1 MLLKRFFQKRK
12 GTSDTV
18 GAAAQGKPQGHAK
31 DQEPRRSATEPRIQ
45 AITALNELEALA
57 QALKQATDEAARQAA
72 STRLVTALCNDLAPD
87 ISAERLQDI
96 LASGLDAQAME
107 RIARQAHTPQARR
120 AAIASTDSPR
130 VLAECAIEDR
140 LAANRG
146 VAVER
151 LEDKAA
157 LEDVQHRIGK
167 RDKNVYRIAREKLRL
182 IAQQEERPRLI
193 RTQREDIL
201 AKLERLGRLG
211 SWSQDRALLDHLQR
225 QWAEIA
231 EEVEPEWQARLESE
245 RDRFLRAYDDYCR
258 ENAALLAE
266 QAAAEAA
273 RKQAEALLEELQ
285 ALVDQGETE
294 GLDLACERVA
304 TAWETLPKLPASART
319 ALDKRYARLM
329 QALSSSRQALADR
342 RQQAERLV
350 KLQTKLEQLSG
361 DSKAL
366 DCKRTEALLRDGRA
380 LASALSSEPES
391 STVQSLAERLESRL
405 QRQRKQAEQKLKQF
419 PERLAEL
426 ETHLTAGELKKA
438 DPIYQSLQSA
448 LELIRVSGI
457 HKGEETK
464 LSHRLRALA
473 PRLRELQNWR
483 RWGADQHREELC
495 AQMEALTEKEA
506 PLEALAEALRGL
518 QADWKRLDKTGS
530 PASQALWDRFH
541 QTSETVYARCQPY
554 MESQAAE
561 REANRVAREQ
571 LCAQLEE
578 FLSKVDW
585 ERVDWKK
592 MMRAER
598 EMRQTWSGIGQTEGR
613 HRKQLERRFY
623 QSLRQLD
630 QRLDAER
637 KRNQA
642 HKQQLVE
649 RVQALVDLPDLDAAI
664 EQTKAIQREWHTTV
678 PARQKDENKLWQRF
692 RAACDAVFA
701 RRAALQQAHASELH
715 QNLEAREALC
725 REAHEIAA
733 REQDAKQMA
742 AAQRKL
748 AERWRAAESLPVP
761 RQAAAKLA
769 QTWQKSY
776 AKLEAQRRSA
786 EERARAAS
794 LALLK
799 QQATLCERIEQM
811 LLSDPSGQAET
822 AAIREAWTQLPTQ
835 EDAKLQQTIEGRF
848 QQGLA
853 AAENTGK
860 KAALSAQLNENAERK
875 AQLCLQLEIIAGID
889 SPAELA
895 QQRLEFQVS
904 RLAERMAE
912 GEDDPLQGAAS
923 LLHEWYACGP
933 APQDQA
939 LSERFDRISEALTR
953 RRAAV
958 VEPA

>member
-1 MLLKRFFQKRK
+1 MLFKRFFQKRK
-12 GTSDTV
+12 AISDTV
-18 GAAAQGKPQGHAK
+18 GAVAQGKSQSRSKAQAPRRAAP
-31 DQEPRRSATEPRIQ
+31 EPRL
-45 AITALNELEALA
+45 TAAGELEALA
-57 QALKQATDEAARQAA
+57 QGLRQASDGAARQAA
-72 STRLVTALCNDLAPD
+72 SSRLVAAVCGGLAPD
-87 ISAERLQDI
+87 VSVERLRSTLFGAGDI
-96 LASGLDAQAME
+96 DAEAIAT
-107 RIARQAHTPQARR
+107 IARRAEAPQARR
-120 AAIASTDSPR
+120 VAIERTNDPR

-146 VAVER
+146 LAVER

-167 RDKNVYRIAREKLRL
+167 RDKNVYRIARDKLRL

-193 RTQREDIL
+193 RAQCEDIL

-231 EEVEPEWQARLESE
+231 DDVEPQWQARLESE
-245 RDRFLRAYDDYCR
+245 RDRFLRAYDDYRR
-258 ENAALLAE
+258 ENAAQLAE
-266 QAAAEAA
+266 QATIDEA

-285 ALVDQGETE
+285 ALVDHGETE
-294 GLDLACERVA
+294 GLDLACNRIA
-304 TAWETLPKLPASART
+304 SSWEALPKPASNASA
-319 ALDKRYARLM
+319 ALDKRYATLM
-329 QALSSSRQALADR
+329 QALASSRQALADR
-342 RQQAERLV
+342 RQQTERFA
-350 KLQTKLEQLSG
+350 KLQTKLEQLAA
-361 DSKAL
+361 DSKPL
-366 DCKRTEALLRDGRA
+366 DCKRAEALLRDSGALAKA
-380 LASALSSEPES
+380 LASESEHAS
-391 STVQSLAERLESRL
+391 FQSLVERLESRL
-405 QRQRKQAEQKLKQF
+405 QRQRKQAEHKLKQC
-419 PERLAEL
+419 PERIAEL
-426 ETHLTAGELKKA
+426 EAHLTAGELKKA
-438 DPIYQSLQSA
+438 DPIYQSLQAA

-457 HKGEETK
+457 SKGEETK
-464 LSHRLRALA
+464 LSNRLRALA

-495 AQMEALTEKEA
+495 AQMETLTEKEA
-506 PLEALAEALRGL
+506 PLEALAEALRAL

-541 QTSETVYARCQPY
+541 QASEAVYSRCQPY

-561 REANRVAREQ
+561 REANRIAREQ

-585 ERVDWKK
+585 DRVDWKK

-598 EMRQTWSGIGQTEGR
+598 EMRQTWAGIGQTEGR

-642 HKQQLVE
+642 YKQDLVE

-692 RAACDAVFA
+692 RAACDAVFE
-701 RRAALQQAHASELH
+701 RRAALQQAHASELQ

-725 REAHEIAA
+725 REAREISS
-733 REQDAKQMA
+733 RELDPKQLA
-742 AAQRKL
+742 AAQREL

-769 QTWQKSY
+769 QTWRESY
-776 AKLEAQRRSA
+776 AALEAQRRGA
-786 EERARAAS
+786 EERVRAAS
-794 LALLK
+794 LTLLK
-799 QQATLCERIEQM
+799 QQAALCERLEQI
-811 LLSDPSGQAET
+811 LLTDTGEQTET
-822 AAIREAWTQLPTQ
+822 TTIREAWAQLPTQ
-835 EDAKLQQTIEGRF
+835 TDAELQRTIEARF
-848 QQGLA
+848 QRGLA
-853 AAENTGK
+853 AAEDADQ
-860 KAALSAQLNENAERK
+860 KATLSAQLQENAERK

-889 SPAELA
+889 SPAGLA

-923 LLHEWYACGP
+923 LLHAWYACGP
-933 APQDQA
+933 APRDAA
-939 LSERFDRISEALTR
+939 LSERFDRVTEALTR
-953 RRAAV
+953 RQAPAV
-958 VEPA
+958 ESA